1 MTELL
6 ALASAATFGIG
17 DFFGGFASRRA
28 DPVRVTA
35 LAQVA
40 SVAVLVPLVLL
51 VPAPQ
56 VTGADMAWGAGGGL
70 FGMIGVLGLYIGLGR
85 GPMGVVAPITAVLSA
100 VVPVTFG
107 LATGERPA
115 GLAYLGI
122 VLGIL
127 AIAVV
132 SRGNGGSQPVPP
144 SALWAAVVAGLGFGF
159 FFVMLAQTHVDSGM
173 WPLVGAR
180 AVSVPV
186 MVVLALVRTGGVLP
200 EAPGRRFAVLAGLV
214 DMTANGFFV
223 AAGQRGLVSIASVL
237 AALYPVATVL
247 LARIVLG
254 ERLARHQLVGVAVG
268 VAAVAAIGAA

>member
-40 SVAVLVPLVLL
+40 SVAVLVPLVLM

-56 VTGADMAWGAGGGL
+56 VTGVDMAWGAGGGL

-100 VVPVTFG
+100 VVPVGFG

-115 GLAYLGI
+115 GLAYVGI
-122 VLGIL
+122 VLGIV

-132 SRGNGGSQPVPP
+132 SRGHAESGAVPRSAIL
-144 SALWAAVVAGLGFGF
+144 SALVGGVGFGLF
-159 FFVMLAQTHVDSGM
+159 FIFLAQTHVDSGM
-173 WPLVGAR
+173 WPLVGSR
-180 AVSVPV
+180 AVSIPV
-186 MVVLALVRTGGVLP
+186 AAALAAVTTGGFRP
-200 EAPGRRFAVLAGLV
+200 EAAGFRFAVAAGLV

-237 AALYPVATVL
+237 AALYPVGTVL